1 MKVDMK
7 KTCLLFSCYNES
19 KGVIFMGRPKGGT
32 NRRWSKE
39 EKLRIVKRYLD
50 EGIGSIPLGKQER
63 IEPSLIRTWV
73 IKYLNR
79 GESALENQ
87 KKAGNHFSALHTS
100 KNLSEVDRLKL
111 IIMKQEIEIERLKK
125 GYQVKGD
132 GASKEFVI
140 LSGANLKSS
149 KH

>member
-1 MKVDMK
+1 
-7 KTCLLFSCYNES
+7 
-19 KGVIFMGRPKGGT
+19 MGRPKGGT

-50 EGIGSIPLGKQER
+50 EGIGSRPLGMEEGIDSGMIR
-63 IEPSLIRTWV
+63 IWV
-73 IKYLNR
+73 QKYLDR

-87 KKAGNHFSALHTS
+87 KKTGNHFSALHTS
-100 KNLSEVDRLKL
+100 KSLSEVDRLKL

-132 GASKEFVI
+132 GSSKEFVI
-140 LSGANLKSS
+140 TSDANLKSS
-149 KH
+149 NP

>member
-1 MKVDMK
+1 MLKLV
-7 KTCLLFSCYNES
+7 L
-19 KGVIFMGRPKGGT
+19 KGSDFVGRPKGGT

-50 EGIGSIPLGKQER
+50 EGIGSRPLGMEEGIDSGMIR
-63 IEPSLIRTWV
+63 IWV
-73 IKYLNR
+73 QKYLDR

-87 KKAGNHFSALHTS
+87 KKTGNHFSALHTS
-100 KNLSEVDRLKL
+100 KSLSEVDRLKL

-132 GASKEFVI
+132 GSSKEFVI
-140 LSGANLKSS
+140 TSDANLKSS
-149 KH
+149 NP

>member
-1 MKVDMK
+1 
-7 KTCLLFSCYNES
+7 
-19 KGVIFMGRPKGGT
+19 MGRPKGGT
-32 NRRWSKE
+32 NRKWSKE

-50 EGIGSIPLGKQER
+50 EGIGSIPLGKQEG
-63 IEPSLIRTWV
+63 IDSGMIRRWV
-73 IKYLNR
+73 RQYLNQ
-79 GESALENQ
+79 GECVLENQ
-87 KKAGNHFSALHTS
+87 KKTGNHFAALHTS

-140 LSGANLKSS
+140 SSGANLKSS